1 MIVCKNARLYR
12 TDSTIFVNGEIYVT
26 PLGAE
31 RRECRSKKVKSN
43 SVWYPP
49 NAPHNSTSE
58 LIYQKENDTHQKVR
72 SLDLMNTGNSMK

>member
-1 MIVCKNARLYR
+1 MPGLYR

-58 LIYQKENDTHQKVR
+58 LIYQKENGHTSEGKEFGFDEYW
-72 SLDLMNTGNSMK
+72 NSM